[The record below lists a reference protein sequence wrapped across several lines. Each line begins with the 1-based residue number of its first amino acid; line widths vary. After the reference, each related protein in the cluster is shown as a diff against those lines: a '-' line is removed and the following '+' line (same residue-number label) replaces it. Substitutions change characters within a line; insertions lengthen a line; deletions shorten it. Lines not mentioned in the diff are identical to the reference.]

1 MKTAKMTN
9 RLKTTIAIIFAFIF
23 FVSACVGGVVLSSK
37 SIVSTL
43 SAIQPSG
50 LSVSDS
56 YTSAKAMCVME
67 ASTGRV
73 LYGKN
78 RHEKLPMASTTKIMT
93 AITAIENCS
102 NLDERFEISPRAVG
116 IPGTSL
122 YLRKGETLSIRELL
136 YGLMLISG
144 NDASFAIGERI
155 GGNVENFIDMMN
167 KTAQKIG
174 ALSSHFDN
182 THGLDSQTHYTTAED
197 LAKITSYAMQN
208 DTFREIVSTK
218 NTKIVSGEG
227 KTRYLKNKNRLLN
240 SLNGC
245 NGVKTGFTNDA
256 GRCLVSSAERDGMN
270 LVCVVLNCGPMFEE
284 SSQLLEK
291 GFNEFK
297 LYDLT
302 NGYNYKRTIKVQDGR
317 LDEVRIGTEGKFLYP
332 LKESELDKI
341 EYRISMEENLVAPV
355 KKGQE
360 VGKVEILID
369 NNLLFEE
376 KIYTMEEVRGN
387 TIWNKIKDF
396 IFK

>member
-43 SAIQPSG
+43 SAQVPS
-50 LSVSDS
+50 LSVSNAS
-56 YTSAKAMCVME
+56 TSAKAMCVME

-208 DTFREIVSTK
+208 NTFREIVSTK

-332 LKESELDKI
+332 LKEGELEKI
-341 EYRISMEENLVAPV
+341 EYRISLEENLVAPV

-369 NNLLFEE
+369 NNLLFED
-376 KIYTMEEVRGN
+376 KIYTMEEVRGT
-387 TIWNKIKDF
+387 TIWNIVKDF

>member
-43 SAIQPSG
+43 SAQVPS
-50 LSVSDS
+50 LSVSNAS
-56 YTSAKAMCVME
+56 TSAKAMCVME

-208 DTFREIVSTK
+208 NTFREIVSKK

-332 LKESELDKI
+332 LKEGELEKI
-341 EYRISMEENLVAPV
+341 EYRISLEENLVAPV

>member
-43 SAIQPSG
+43 SAQVPS
-50 LSVSDS
+50 LSVSNAS
-56 YTSAKAMCVME
+56 TSAKAMCVME

-208 DTFREIVSTK
+208 NTFREIVSTK

-332 LKESELDKI
+332 LKEGELEKI
-341 EYRISMEENLVAPV
+341 EYRISLEENLVAPV

>member
-218 NTKIVSGEG
+218 NTKIVS
-227 KTRYLKNKNRLLN
+227 
-240 SLNGC
+240 
-245 NGVKTGFTNDA
+245 
-256 GRCLVSSAERDGMN
+256 
-270 LVCVVLNCGPMFEE
+270 
-284 SSQLLEK
+284 
-291 GFNEFK
+291 
-297 LYDLT
+297 
-302 NGYNYKRTIKVQDGR
+302 
-317 LDEVRIGTEGKFLYP
+317 
-332 LKESELDKI
+332 
-341 EYRISMEENLVAPV
+341 
-355 KKGQE
+355 
-360 VGKVEILID
+360 
-369 NNLLFEE
+369 
-376 KIYTMEEVRGN
+376 
-387 TIWNKIKDF
+387 
-396 IFK
+396 